1 MGSFILALNDAPLP
15 VPASPKKKK
24 VGKKRTEN
32 ARCKDMREVF
42 GWETRQERN
51 KKKNSHDHDIITIDQ
66 RCNILYEMIYV
77 RKKKKTEFLSD
88 FKVLMLYTATN
99 DIVECLNCN
108 DLSMQ
113 GVGC

>member
-15 VPASPKKKK
+15 VPASPKKRK

-42 GWETRQERN
+42 SRETRQERN
-51 KKKNSHDHDIITIDQ
+51 KKKNSHDHDIITIVSSVISLRNDI
-66 RCNILYEMIYV
+66 RE
-77 RKKKKTEFLSD
+77 KEKKTEFLSD
-88 FKVLMLYTATN
+88 FKVLMLYAATI
-99 DIVECLNCN
+99 DIAECLNCN

-113 GVGC
+113 G